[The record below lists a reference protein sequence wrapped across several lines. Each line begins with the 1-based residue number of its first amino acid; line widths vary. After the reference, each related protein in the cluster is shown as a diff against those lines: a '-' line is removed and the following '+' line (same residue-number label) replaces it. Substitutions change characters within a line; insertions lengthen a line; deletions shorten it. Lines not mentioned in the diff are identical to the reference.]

1 MQQHKDRWLAKH
13 STGHAIKVHVVKDKK
28 TGKLKR
34 KTSSGLTVPKSR
46 KTYKTK
52 TEAKKHLH

>member
-1 MQQHKDRWLAKH
+1 MQQQKDRFLPKH
-13 STGHAIKVHVVKDKK
+13 TTGNVVKVHLVKDKK

-34 KTSSGLTVPKSR
+34 KTTSGVTVPKTR

-52 TEAKKHLH
+52 TEAKRHLH